1 MTGSGPFKLVEFK
14 PGVKTVYVKNAAY
27 VPRPEPASSLAGGKR
42 VKVDRVEWLVMPDH
56 LTTAN
61 ALTSGEIDLVEQFP
75 YDLLPMLEGDAGIK
89 VEPATS
95 SPAY

>member
-1 MTGSGPFKLVEFK
+1 
-14 PGVKTVYVKNAAY
+14 
-27 VPRPEPASSLAGGKR
+27 
-42 VKVDRVEWLVMPDH
+42 MPDH

-95 SPAY
+95 SRLLDVSLQLPASAVQ